1 MHFIS
6 LSGSCFFI
14 AATSIA
20 NPPPDYD
27 AAFTDYFWRPCF
39 DLRSLTGRAILLI
52 VIGYKVF
59 DKLTPQLDFN
69 DLIKKGNLAMA
80 IVVGSFILGLCFVV
94 AHVVSAILGG

>member
-1 MHFIS
+1 MMFH
-6 LSGSCFFI
+6 L
-14 AATSIA
+14 
-20 NPPPDYD
+20 PDYFLGD
-27 AAFTDYFWRPCF
+27 LVSTCAFG
-39 DLRSLTGRAILLI
+39 LVAILLI

-59 DKLTPQLDFN
+59 DRMTPQLDFN